1 MTKIAVELVPRDKD
15 IFAKE
20 VQEIHDK
27 FASVVSTINVPDL
40 LSCDVRSVEGAAIAK
55 GQFNSV
61 MPHLR
66 AMDFDFTKAF
76 PLKKEIQAAGIDKV
90 LVVEGDP
97 PQSMTYRVYPTVST
111 DIIKKIREEFPQVK
125 VYAGIDQ
132 YRSSMKDEDYRI
144 RRKVLAGAQGFFTQP
159 FFDMRYLE
167 MYADLLDNLE
177 DKEIYWGVSPVLS
190 ERSVSYWQI
199 KNNVIFPKNF
209 EPTLAWNIEF
219 ARKVIAFAKEHNHNV
234 YLMPIKA
241 KIMPYL
247 EGVLQ

>member
-1 MTKIAVELVPRDKD
+1 MTKIAVELVPRDKE
-15 IFAKE
+15 IFSRE
-20 VQEIHDK
+20 VQEIHEK
-27 FASVVSTINVPDL
+27 FADVVSTINVPDL

-55 GQFNSV
+55 NYFSSV

-66 AMDFDFTKAF
+66 AMDFDFTKEF
-76 PLKKEIQAAGIDKV
+76 PLKDEIKTAGIDRV

-97 PQSMTYRVYPTVST
+97 PQRMTYRVYPTVST
-111 DIIKKIREEFPQVK
+111 DIIKKIREELPEVK
-125 VYAGIDQ
+125 VFAGIDQ

-167 MYADLLDNLE
+167 MYADLLDG
-177 DKEIYWGVSPVLS
+177 KEIYWGISPVLS

-209 EPTLAWNIEF
+209 EPTLEWNIEF
-219 ARKVIAFAKEHNHNV
+219 ARKVIAFAKKHNHNV

-247 EGVLQ
+247 EGVLK